1 MFIRLIILG
10 VVFMFMSLV
19 LVLYGKL
26 KRKIF
31 KASMI
36 ISLILALIMIIW
48 LLKDFRLL

>member
-10 VVFMFMSLV
+10 FIFLFISFI

-31 KASMI
+31 NISLI
-36 ISLILALIMIIW
+36 ISLTLSIIMVIW